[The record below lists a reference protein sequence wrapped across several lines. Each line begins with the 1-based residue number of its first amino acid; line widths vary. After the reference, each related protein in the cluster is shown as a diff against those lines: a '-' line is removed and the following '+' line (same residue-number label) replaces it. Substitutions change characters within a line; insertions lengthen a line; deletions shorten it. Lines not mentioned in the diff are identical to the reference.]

1 MPLRWTIFTPT
12 TPRLGWVKRRNVLA
26 TLGLAWLVWRMFSR
40 EVGPRFTGP
49 QARPAGPMGRTLL
62 AGRHEF
68 FVREDGPTD
77 GPPLVL
83 LHGWLYDGHAT
94 WHRVLP
100 RLAATHRVYSIDLRN
115 HGKTDRIRDRFEIAE
130 AADDVARVLDVLG
143 LGAVPVVGY
152 SMGGMTAQELVLR
165 HPGRVS
171 RLVLAATA
179 AHPVPYPRWLTVPV
193 FVVGRTLGRIDR
205 TLLPRIAHR
214 YLLATDVIPPEHSAW
229 LWQILLDRDTDLYY
243 EAGFAILRFD
253 ARDRVG
259 SIVVPTLCII
269 PTDDQLI
276 PARQQ
281 YDTASRIN
289 GAVVTEIVGARHEAV
304 LSHPDDV
311 AKAIAGFVT

>member
-1 MPLRWTIFTPT
+1 M
-12 TPRLGWVKRRNVLA
+12 KRRNLFA
-26 TLGLAWLVWRMFSR
+26 TLFLAWLAWRIFGR

-49 QARPAGPMGRTLL
+49 QTRPPGPMGRTLL

-68 FVREDGPTD
+68 FVREDGPAE

-100 RLAATHRVYSIDLRN
+100 QLAATHRIYSIDLRS
-115 HGKTDRIRDRFEIAE
+115 HGKSDRVRDRFEIAD
-130 AADDVARVLDVLG
+130 AADEVARVLDVLG
-143 LGAVPVVGY
+143 LGAAPVVGY
-152 SMGGMTAQELVLR
+152 SMGGMTAQELALR
-165 HPGRVS
+165 HPGRVT

-179 AHPVPYPRWLTVPV
+179 AHPVPYPRGLTVPV
-193 FVVGRTLGRIDR
+193 FVIGRALGRIDR
-205 TLLPRIAHR
+205 TLLPRLAHR
-214 YLLATDVIPPEHSAW
+214 YLLATGVIPPEHASW

-259 SIVVPTLCII
+259 SIAVPTLCII

-281 YDTASRIN
+281 YDTASRIR
-289 GAVVTEIVGARHEAV
+289 GAIVIEIVGARHEAV
-304 LSHPDDV
+304 LSHPEDI
-311 AKAIAGFVT
+311 AKAIAGFVA

>member
-1 MPLRWTIFTPT
+1 MTSTPT
-12 TPRLGWVKRRNVLA
+12 TPRLGGVKRRRVFA
-26 TLGLAWLVWRMFSR
+26 AVGLAWLLWRLFGR
-40 EVGPRFTGP
+40 EVGPRHPGP
-49 QARPAGPMGRTLL
+49 QSRPDGPATRTLL
-62 AGRHEF
+62 VGRHEF
-68 FVREDGPTD
+68 AVREAGPVE

-100 RLAATHRVYSIDLRN
+100 RLAATHRVYAIDLRS
-115 HGKTDRIRDRFEIAE
+115 HGKSDRIRGRFEIAE
-130 AADDVARVLDVLG
+130 TADDVARVLDALG
-143 LGAVPVVGY
+143 LGAVPIVGY
-152 SMGGMTAQELVLR
+152 SMGGMTAQELALR
-165 HPGRVS
+165 HPGRVT

-179 AHPVPYPRWLTVPV
+179 AHPVPYPRRLTVPV
-193 FVVGRTLGRIDR
+193 FLIGRALGRIDH

-259 SIVVPTLCII
+259 SIGMPTLCII

-276 PARQQ
+276 PAREQ
-281 YDTASRIN
+281 YDTAARIT
-289 GAVVTEIVGARHEAV
+289 GAVVTELVGARHEAV
-304 LSHPDDV
+304 LSHADDI
-311 AKAIAGFVT
+311 AKAIAGFVS